1 MGYLTKD
8 QLRKVTWVSIFCVLL
23 IFLTAVFLYFRGIDD
38 LAPMYLLNIGAD
50 FVSMLMGYVLFTC
63 FVIDVQK
70 NGSDLRFLFLILIVA
85 YIGCFTDACA
95 WMVDGIPSL
104 RILNLLDNTL
114 YYMCAPVEVCCF
126 WFYTVNYLKIENKI
140 MDIVGK
146 IIVAGLIASV
156 LARIVNIFTGSYFTV
171 SNEGIYSRS
180 ENYPISLIYTFVIGI
195 LALLGVIYERKKLQ
209 FFQIATFFSYVI
221 VPLVVGTI
229 SAFTYGFSL
238 TASVIMMIVLLIY
251 GVLNVNQGREKA
263 AADRDLAVAADIQEN
278 ILPKIFPY
286 MPERTEFDLYATM
299 KPAKEVGGDF
309 YDFFM
314 VDDDHLVLVMA
325 DVSGKGIPAALFMM
339 VSRTLIKNRALLGED
354 PAKVLYEVNNSLCE
368 GNKAE
373 LFVTVWLAKISLS
386 TGEGLA
392 VNAGHEHP
400 VLKHKDGTFELV
412 EYKHSPAVA
421 TIEDMPFKQHAFKLE
436 PGDTFFVYTDGV
448 TEATNSKNELFGT
461 DRMLDVLNHSIDAD
475 PEMMLSNMSEN
486 INAFV
491 GEAKQFDDITML
503 ALKYNGGSQGNAD

>member
-1 MGYLTKD
+1 
-8 QLRKVTWVSIFCVLL
+8 
-23 IFLTAVFLYFRGIDD
+23 
-38 LAPMYLLNIGAD
+38 
-50 FVSMLMGYVLFTC
+50 
-63 FVIDVQK
+63 
-70 NGSDLRFLFLILIVA
+70 
-85 YIGCFTDACA
+85 
-95 WMVDGIPSL
+95 
-104 RILNLLDNTL
+104 
-114 YYMCAPVEVCCF
+114 
-126 WFYTVNYLKIENKI
+126 
-140 MDIVGK
+140 
-146 IIVAGLIASV
+146 
-156 LARIVNIFTGSYFTV
+156 
-171 SNEGIYSRS
+171 
-180 ENYPISLIYTFVIGI
+180 
-195 LALLGVIYERKKLQ
+195 
-209 FFQIATFFSYVI
+209 
-221 VPLVVGTI
+221 
-229 SAFTYGFSL
+229 
-238 TASVIMMIVLLIY
+238 
-251 GVLNVNQGREKA
+251 
-263 AADRDLAVAADIQEN
+263 
-278 ILPKIFPY
+278 
-286 MPERTEFDLYATM
+286 
-299 KPAKEVGGDF
+299 
-309 YDFFM
+309 M

-475 PEMMLSNMSEN
+475 PEMILSNMSEN

-503 ALKYNGGSQGNAD
+503 ALKYNGK